1 MRSFRYGIV
10 GLWKWAVPETTTTHS
25 GTILLVRANQSMII
39 IILITKTAGQV
50 NLNVQHQT
58 VVNLVNEPLFSECYF
73 DTDLVKRWEEYEGEG
88 ETIRT
93 VWGHVK
99 DYLELVDYLLGDDS
113 NDEWNVIM
121 AELDVDD
128 DTEYPTRDSFMAEWI
143 EIHLSQAS

>member
-1 MRSFRYGIV
+1 M
-10 GLWKWAVPETTTTHS
+10 
-25 GTILLVRANQSMII
+25 
-39 IILITKTAGQV
+39 
-50 NLNVQHQT
+50 
-58 VVNLVNEPLFSECYF
+58 NEPLFSECYF

-143 EIHLSQAS
+143 EIHLSADPRCMAHAMTVLEHGQILRRRTVAEGKNAAMLENA